1 MSNNL
6 TRNLPLLFL
15 SVVLLVG
22 CASRSAVLITTD
34 REQPKK
40 RVEAPYK
47 KVPKSA
53 QIHPTQKPYQI
64 NGKTY
69 YPLPSA
75 QGFEEVGVASWYG
88 ADFHGR
94 KTSNGETYNMHGLTA
109 AHKVLPMDTWLL
121 VTNQENGK
129 EITVRVNDRGPF
141 AKERIIDLTKT
152 GAKNLGFLDQGTAR
166 VKITA
171 LGEAETYRYG
181 GVTTERFKTHPDF
194 QSGEF
199 YVQIGSFTVEDN
211 ARRLKEQMLAWGRKA
226 VIRKFNRRRPEFFSS
241 SSPGRTQLARGSGS
255 RASSGGI
262 GLPRSFCRRPVSSIP
277 RHLQLLR
284 AASLECRRLMP
295 ADSISPSSTITPIRT
310 KPPTS

>member
-1 MSNNL
+1 M
-6 TRNLPLLFL
+6 TKTPKINLPLLFL
-15 SVVLLVG
+15 AVIALAG
-22 CASRSAVLITTD
+22 CSSKSAPLITTD

-47 KVPKSA
+47 KVPESA
-53 QIHPTQKPYQI
+53 RIHPTQKPYQI

-75 QGFEEVGVASWYG
+75 QGFEEAGVASWYG

-152 GAKNLGFLDQGTAR
+152 GADNLGFLNQGTAR

-171 LGEAETYRYG
+171 LGEAETYRSG
-181 GVTTERFKTHPDF
+181 GVTSERFKDHPDF
-194 QSGEF
+194 RSGEY

-211 ARRLKEQMLAWGRKA
+211 ARRLKEQMLASGRKA
-226 VIRKFNRRRPEFFSS
+226 VIRSFDRGDQIFFRVQVRAGHSLPS
-241 SSPGRTQLARGSGS
+241 ALEVEQALAVSGFPK
-255 RASSGGI
+255 A
-262 GLPRSFCRRPVSSIP
+262 FTVA
-277 RHLQLLR
+277 Q
-284 AASLECRRLMP
+284 
-295 ADSISPSSTITPIRT
+295 
-310 KPPTS
+310 

>member
-1 MSNNL
+1 MNKDL
-6 TRNLPLLFL
+6 RRNLPLLL
-15 SVVLLVG
+15 LTLVVLAG
-22 CASRSAVLITTD
+22 CSSKSTLLISE
-34 REQPKK
+34 RERTKK

-47 KVPKSA
+47 KVPEGA
-53 QIHPTQKPYQI
+53 QVHPTQKPYQI

-75 QGFEEVGVASWYG
+75 QGFEETGIASWYG

-109 AHKVLPMDTWLL
+109 AHKTLPMDTWLL

-141 AKERIIDLTKT
+141 AKNRIIDLTRT
-152 GAKNLGFLDQGTAR
+152 GASNLGFMDQGTAR

-181 GVTTERFKTHPDF
+181 GVSTERFKTHPDF

-226 VIRKFNRRRPEFFSS
+226 VIRKFDRGDQVFFRVQIRAGHNLPSAREIELAMEES
-241 SSPGRTQLARGSGS
+241 GFPGAFVVAQ
-255 RASSGGI
+255 
-262 GLPRSFCRRPVSSIP
+262 
-277 RHLQLLR
+277 
-284 AASLECRRLMP
+284 
-295 ADSISPSSTITPIRT
+295 
-310 KPPTS
+310 

>member
-1 MSNNL
+1 MTKL
-6 TRNLPLLFL
+6 LIRNLPFLFL
-15 SVVLLVG
+15 SVILLAG
-22 CASRSAVLITTD
+22 CAGKSAVLITTE
-34 REQPKK
+34 REPPKK

-47 KVPKSA
+47 KVPESA
-53 QIHPTQKPYQI
+53 QIQPTQKPYQI

-75 QGFEEVGVASWYG
+75 QGFEEVGIASWYG

-121 VTNQENGK
+121 ITNQENGK

-141 AKERIIDLTKT
+141 AKERIIDLTRT
-152 GAKNLGFLDQGTAR
+152 GAKNLGFLAQGTAR

-199 YVQIGSFTVEDN
+199 YVQIGSFTVEGN

-226 VIRKFNRRRPEFFSS
+226 VIRQFDRGNQHFFRVQVRAGQNLPSARQVEKS
-241 SSPGRTQLARGSGS
+241 MEESGFPGAFTVAQ
-255 RASSGGI
+255 
-262 GLPRSFCRRPVSSIP
+262 
-277 RHLQLLR
+277 
-284 AASLECRRLMP
+284 
-295 ADSISPSSTITPIRT
+295 
-310 KPPTS
+310 

>member
-1 MSNNL
+1 M
-6 TRNLPLLFL
+6 TGKHIGILPSLAIVLFL
-15 SVVLLVG
+15 LAG
-22 CASRSAVLITTD
+22 CATKGTVVITAGK
-34 REQPKK
+34 EPAKK
-40 RVEAPYK
+40 RMEAPYK
-47 KVPKSA
+47 KVPESE
-53 QIHPTQKPYQI
+53 QISPTQKPYKI
-64 NGKTY
+64 NGRTY

-75 QGFEEVGVASWYG
+75 QGFEEVGIASWYG

-141 AKERIIDLTKT
+141 AKERIIDLTRT

-171 LGEAETYRYG
+171 LGEAESYRYG
-181 GVTTERFKTHPDF
+181 GLTTERFKTHPDF

-211 ARRLKEQMLAWGRKA
+211 ARRLKEQMLAWGHKA
-226 VIRKFNRRRPEFFSS
+226 LIRRFDRGDQVFFRVQVRAGHNLPS
-241 SSPGRTQLARGSGS
+241 AREVEKSLEGSGFPG
-255 RASSGGI
+255 A
-262 GLPRSFCRRPVSSIP
+262 FVVA
-277 RHLQLLR
+277 Q
-284 AASLECRRLMP
+284 
-295 ADSISPSSTITPIRT
+295 
-310 KPPTS
+310 